1 MEHTLPK
8 RLTPAQVMAYS
19 NLFTCL
25 QTTSHLELG
34 YSLARQSNTTVP
46 QNIWPVTCPLCDPAS
61 HLQGD
66 ISYFDRHLPPT
77 LKTYAIAR
85 ETKYAMTKWHTA
97 RVTLTNLNTYWKH
110 KTCTITFASTLAHVS
125 FMQPWNSFWTHS
137 TPTCNAK
144 WLMVVMHT
152 WLSILRL
159 PLTNVTFS
167 HSTGYLSILSIPPL
181 HYLKKTLFTNFLLI
195 YSM

>member
-66 ISYFDRHLPPT
+66 ISYTSNLKNIRNCPGNKIRNDKVTHGQSHLN
-77 LKTYAIAR
+77 
-85 ETKYAMTKWHTA
+85 KY
-97 RVTLTNLNTYWKH
+97 
-110 KTCTITFASTLAHVS
+110 
-125 FMQPWNSFWTHS
+125 
-137 TPTCNAK
+137 
-144 WLMVVMHT
+144 
-152 WLSILRL
+152 
-159 PLTNVTFS
+159 
-167 HSTGYLSILSIPPL
+167 
-181 HYLKKTLFTNFLLI
+181 
-195 YSM
+195 